1 MSDIHSDWERV
12 VEQAS
17 SGQKAWL
24 TQIKNHYTKVVQDDP
39 EGAALLLA
47 MYEHQF
53 GTLKR

>member
-1 MSDIHSDWERV
+1 MSDIHSDCERV

-24 TQIKNHYTKVVQDDP
+24 TQMKNHYTKVVQDDP